1 MQSQIQNLNEKWD
14 NLTDAY
20 QILKNLHQNG
30 IKEKNEF
37 QDELNTCDNEKRI
50 CKSKQSDFESEN
62 KRLNNL
68 LTSQKSVNENL
79 RSQIRQLEM
88 EKTQAYSFE
97 LELSQ
102 GLSVIGLPYC
112 CV

>member
-1 MQSQIQNLNEKWD
+1 MQSQIQSLNEKWD

-30 IKEKNEF
+30 IKDKNEF
-37 QDELNTCDNEKRI
+37 QDELNTCENAKITCE
-50 CKSKQSDFESEN
+50 SQQSDLESE
-62 KRLNNL
+62 KKELNNF
-68 LTSQKSVNENL
+68 LTSRNSENENL
-79 RSQIRQLEM
+79 RSRIENLEM
-88 EKTQAYSFE
+88 EKTRADSLQ

>member
-1 MQSQIQNLNEKWD
+1 MQSQIQSLNEKWD

-20 QILKNLHQNG
+20 EILKNLRQNS

-37 QDELNTCDNEKRI
+37 QDELDTCENAKI
-50 CKSKQSDFESEN
+50 TFKSQQADLESE
-62 KRLNNL
+62 KKELNNF

-102 GLSVIGLPYC
+102 GLSVIGLTYC